1 MRVDEISVNE
11 NSSDE
16 ELVVNINIG
25 VTKCP
30 AAGNVLKKTK
40 CLAVENFH
48 ATPATYVP
56 KGSFKLL
63 KSIRCLLRNVKR
75 LQKLI

>member
-40 CLAVENFH
+40 CLAVKNFH
-48 ATPATYVP
+48 ATPAYVP